1 MRVHTILFLL
11 LFSTSAFGA
20 PQSDDSLPSAEVV
33 VARLLEHNSQRQAQ
47 AAGYTGMRLYAL
59 QNEHLHRSAQML
71 VRVEC
76 DEHQE
81 KHFTLV
87 SEQGWKAAEK
97 HVLHKMLESEAE
109 ASLPS
114 MRSKSEL
121 NPDNYEFHMVRAAL
135 SGDRMEYVLDVVPRR
150 HEERLFEG
158 QIWVDAHDYALTR
171 VEGHPA
177 RNPSFWIRSVHF
189 VQTYQKAGPLW
200 FPNSTDSI
208 TKVRLLGATTLTIN
222 YFDYV
227 PNALPAPN
235 AMPKT
240 NALPETQSARAVL
253 QEGVT
258 R

>member
-1 MRVHTILFLL
+1 MRAQTILFLL
-11 LFSTSAFGA
+11 LFSASAFGA
-20 PQSDDSLPSAEVV
+20 PQSDALPSAEVV
-33 VARLLEHNSQRQAQ
+33 VARLLEHNAQRQAQ

-76 DEHQE
+76 DAHQE
-81 KHFTLV
+81 KHFTVV

-109 ASLPS
+109 ASLPD
-114 MRSKSEL
+114 MRAKSEL
-121 NPDNYEFHMVRAAL
+121 NPDNYGFNMVRTSL

-171 VEGHPA
+171 AEGHPA

-189 VQTYQKAGPLW
+189 VQTYQKAGAFW

-208 TKVRLLGATTLTIN
+208 TKVRLLGTTSVTIS
-222 YFDYV
+222 YFDY
-227 PNALPAPN
+227 APN
-235 AMPKT
+235 ST
-240 NALPETQSARAVL
+240 PETQSARAVL

-258 R
+258 Q

>member
-1 MRVHTILFLL
+1 MRVQTILFLL

-20 PQSDDSLPSAEVV
+20 PQSDALPSAEVV
-33 VARLLEHNSQRQAQ
+33 VTRLLEHNAQRQAH
-47 AAGYTGMRLYAL
+47 AAGYTGMRLYAI

-76 DEHQE
+76 DAHQE
-81 KHFTLV
+81 KHFTVV

-109 ASLPS
+109 ASLPD
-114 MRSKSEL
+114 MRAKSEL
-121 NPDNYEFHMVRAAL
+121 NTDNYEFHIVRTAL
-135 SGDRMEYVLDVVPRR
+135 SGDRTEYVLDVVPRR

-158 QIWVDAHDYALTR
+158 QIWVDAQDYALTR
-171 VEGHPA
+171 AEGHPA

-208 TKVRLLGATTLTIN
+208 TKVRILGATTLTIS
-222 YFDYV
+222 YFDY
-227 PNALPAPN
+227 APN
-235 AMPKT
+235 ST
-240 NALPETQSARAVL
+240 PETQSARAVL
-253 QEGVT
+253 QEGVI